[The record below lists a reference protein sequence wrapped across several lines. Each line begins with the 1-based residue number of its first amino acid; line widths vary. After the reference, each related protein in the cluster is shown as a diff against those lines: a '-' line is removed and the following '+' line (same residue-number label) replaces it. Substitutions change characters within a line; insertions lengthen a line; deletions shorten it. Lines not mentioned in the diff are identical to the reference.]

1 MKKTKIATSTG
12 EVVEGVEVPVE
23 VSNERWSEL
32 TLEDGSVIRIKAVV
46 LSVVRVEGRYDQD
59 GNPMYVVK
67 SGITTAVASA
77 PETLRKKSH

>member
-1 MKKTKIATSTG
+1 MKKTNIATPDG
-12 EVVEGVEVPVE
+12 KVVEGVEVPIE

-32 TLEDGSVIRIKAVV
+32 TLEDGSVIRIKAVA
-46 LSVVRVEGRYDQD
+46 LSVVRVEGQYDQE

-77 PETLRKKSH
+77 PDALRKKSH